1 MIKWDFIS
9 EEEFMKKVNTNIFIH
24 DTKQEAY
31 KITAEELKEEY
42 KIPIKTQQVQSRYEY
57 IRSKWQKQQK
67 QHSKETIDKE
77 KTYYTTIE
85 SRLLVDKY
93 NNNLNLNTFAHS
105 LIDNDKLVKEIDR
118 LYSIQ
123 KRRGLEISKSALI
136 NDIANFFNITGQ
148 ALNNRY
154 RWHKQNPRTD
164 KIKEANNKIMELQLS
179 NWALRDKINDQQ
191 EKIKELEN
199 KNKKSKNKL
208 INTLISLNPFK
219 HKKK

>member
-9 EEEFMKKVNTNIFIH
+9 EEEFMKKVNTNIFIYS
-24 DTKQEAY
+24 TKQEAY
-31 KITAEELKEEY
+31 EITTEELKEEY
-42 KIPIKTQQVQSRYEY
+42 KIPISTQQVQSRYEY
-57 IRSKWQKQQK
+57 IRSKWQKQ
-67 QHSKETIDKE
+67 HSKETIENKPTIE

-123 KRRGLEISKSALI
+123 KRKGLEISRTAMI
-136 NDIANFFNITGQ
+136 NDIAKFFNITGQ

-154 RWHKQNPRTD
+154 RWHKQHPGID
-164 KIKEANNKIMELQLS
+164 KIKEANDKIVELQILNS
-179 NWALRDKINDQQ
+179 ALTDTINNQQ
-191 EKIKELEN
+191 EEIKKLQKQNLFSFIKMKLRRN
-199 KNKKSKNKL
+199 K
-208 INTLISLNPFK
+208 
-219 HKKK
+219 